1 MIRRLFAALRGKDA
15 GKTTARGNV
24 ADDLPPA
31 AHPAVRPDE
40 PKPLDDMPVAPL
52 TDPSETK
59 GG

>member
-1 MIRRLFAALRGKDA
+1 MIRRLFAALWGKDA
-15 GKTTARGNV
+15 GRPTVRGNG